1 MAKIGTIAW
10 HEEQIKKKRAAY
22 KAGNKK
28 AVKTKQQN
36 SEGSD
41 YVYKKKSKKP
51 KPRFVSRVEFDFL
64 KYIRVVFKW
73 AKDNSG
79 LGRPQIELLL
89 YLYGL
94 GAFSKRQFSEYYR
107 LIGIY
112 QQKGLQDMID
122 DGWIRLWRAKKGK
135 EHALYTLT
143 VKGKHLCNAMHR
155 YCAGVSDIPIIASQN
170 KMAREDAPRVNNYFL
185 DIVKR
190 MNKDKAPD

>member
-22 KAGNKK
+22 QKGNKK
-28 AVKTKQQN
+28 AVKTKKQKYQTK
-36 SEGSD
+36 D
-41 YVYKKKSKKP
+41 VYKSKTKTP
-51 KPRFVSRVEFDFL
+51 KPRHQSRIEYDFL

-112 QQKGLQDMID
+112 QQKGLQEMID
-122 DGWIRLWRAKKGK
+122 NGWIRLWRVKKGK

-143 VKGKHLCNAMHR
+143 HKGKHLCNSMHR
-155 YCAGVSDIPIIASQN
+155 YCAGVSEIPIIASQN
-170 KMAREDAPRVNNYFL
+170 KMARGDAPRVNNYFL
-185 DIVKR
+185 DIVKK